1 MALQLE
7 YRGSNYFISEE
18 ELNDNSITEMPA
30 YLDEDLNNLADM
42 GGGMLIFKKGQLEET
57 TMASSAGAYEA
68 PVFGSVVRRK
78 IDIGDKKRKYKTKK
92 SKKDKVV
99 NVQKMNKP
107 IGRIFSLGLKENILN
122 KIIFNKV
129 KLVMED
135 RTPCENP
142 NEGEY
147 FCTGG
152 SDNLGATALYKD
164 DGFDIMHKFGDYH
177 LSDITPEEEETYAPP
192 GTKKVKKTV
201 LKPALHKAPFNVSLS
216 EEKID
221 LYPKFTKKDLYSLMG
236 ESLNEDEAYKSAT
249 NNELALYVTI
259 LSNQKVAAK
268 SRGKTEEVE
277 YLEKDIEEVKK
288 ELQDRKGKESDVMD
302 EITLSKRFQDKGMGK
317 TPLEEEEIDETTTA
331 ASGAAGS
338 YVTPQM
344 WAKNRRNWRMAAKPT
359 WKGGSFVKFKD
370 RCVKYNNKKWCSQGA
385 VDKPIELVSTLIE
398 AATKISEETG
408 KEVDYIA
415 QLMSKR
421 YSAPNEHLSDEV
433 IELAKEHGYEVYAGV
448 GQTEFTKQPN
458 DGIEFEITVDGING
472 DIQAMIHNLE
482 DNTFS
487 GKTFDTFEDAVEYLE
502 NI

>member
-18 ELNDNSITEMPA
+18 ELNDASIMEMPA

-42 GGGMLIFKKGQLEET
+42 GAGILIFKKGQLEEA
-57 TMASSAGAYEA
+57 TMAADAGSYVPTLTA
-68 PVFGSVVRRK
+68 GVVRRK
-78 IDIGDKKRKYKTKK
+78 IDVGRSYDMKQTDDNEIVKGFKLK
-92 SKKDKVV
+92 
-99 NVQKMNKP
+99 KP
-107 IGRIFSLGLKENILN
+107 IGKIFSLGLKENILN

-135 RTPCENP
+135 RTFCEDP
-142 NEGEY
+142 NDGEY
-147 FCTGG
+147 FCTAGT
-152 SDNLGATALYKD
+152 DNLGATDLYKD
-164 DGFDIMHKFGDYH
+164 DGFDIMHKFGNVH
-177 LSDITPEEEETYAPP
+177 LSDITPEEEETYANP
-192 GTKKVKKTV
+192 GTKKIKKTIF
-201 LKPALHKAPFNVSLS
+201 KPALHKEPFNIPVSLS
-216 EEKID
+216 EEKIE
-221 LYPKFTKKDLYSLMG
+221 LHPKFTKKDLYSLMS
-236 ESLNEDEAYKSAT
+236 ESLNEDVPYKSAT
-249 NNELALYVTI
+249 NNELSQYI
-259 LSNQKVAAK
+259 INLSNEKVAAK

-317 TPLEEEEIDETTTA
+317 TPLEEEEIEETTTA

-338 YVTPQM
+338 YVSPSM
-344 WAKNRRNWRMAAKPT
+344 WAKNRRNWRLAAKPT
-359 WKGGSFVKFKD
+359 YAGGSFVKFKD

-385 VDKPIELVSTLIE
+385 IDKPIELVSTLIE

-448 GQTEFTKQPN
+448 GQTEFIKQPN
-458 DGIEFEITVDGING
+458 DGTEFEITVDGING
-472 DIQAMIHNLE
+472 DIHAMIHNLE
-482 DNTFS
+482 DNTFN